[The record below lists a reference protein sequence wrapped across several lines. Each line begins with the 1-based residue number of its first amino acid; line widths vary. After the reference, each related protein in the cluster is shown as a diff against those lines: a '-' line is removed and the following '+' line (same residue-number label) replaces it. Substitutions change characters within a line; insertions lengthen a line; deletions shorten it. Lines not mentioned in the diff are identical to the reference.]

1 MFCTSKPFVLLC
13 RMVKTTD
20 GTERVFKAG
29 DVLFQDDTENCP
41 SDKPPQHYSGG
52 ALRGHGMVY

>member
-1 MFCTSKPFVLLC
+1 
-13 RMVKTTD
+13 MVKTTD